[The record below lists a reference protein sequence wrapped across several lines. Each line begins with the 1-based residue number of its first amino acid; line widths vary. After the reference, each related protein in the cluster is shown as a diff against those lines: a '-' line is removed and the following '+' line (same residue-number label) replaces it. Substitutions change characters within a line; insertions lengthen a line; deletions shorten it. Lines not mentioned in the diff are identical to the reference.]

1 MKKII
6 MISVFSFLCFL
17 LGLSFST
24 TATFAAEETN
34 ENNLKVLLSSYYG
47 DGTYKKDT
55 KIYVDESKVKEDLE
69 AYFHAEVMVM
79 ERSTYYTKDALW
91 MSRDKETVDSTYSY
105 YGTHYTDGV
114 ADGVTNATSES
125 PLIAPETPNIVLF
138 GDYKNSM
145 EEYYVTLDDF
155 IKGSHISSHTGDK
168 TIALNEGWS
177 VDENGVYL
185 NETTD
190 VLDGFRL
197 FTAPLWLGKT
207 KENANY
213 ISYTKAT
220 IQEVDSKLVMKLWVK
235 ADNVGVLVDD
245 VESDAEGN
253 LLFSEAIISAKCE
266 VLGHSYSTN
275 YVWSDDL
282 SKVTATLVC
291 ANDSSHNHIEE
302 VSTTYE
308 VITESTTTVKG
319 LGKYTAEFE
328 NSNFET
334 QIKEVELE
342 LIATKTYYFVPGVWA
357 ENDATFGVRV
367 LNALGAE
374 EVFMPLTLGESGL
387 YEFTCSVEFTH
398 VCIYRFDSTGT
409 VWWNGVDYMEIPEN
423 KDMFVITS
431 WESYLWDEYLT
442 VDTASE
448 FEEGS
453 TLYLQLNGDW
463 SSAMSVSGFAVQFEG
478 FNGQSDILAMK
489 LVDSTNGIYKIVVP
503 ASGYIRVRFAQ
514 ANPSNVY
521 EIWNVSDYIYCD
533 HDSTTNLIKLQN
545 GWNSMVG
552 NWTVYTE

>member
-47 DGTYKKDT
+47 DG
-55 KIYVDESKVKEDLE
+55 
-69 AYFHAEVMVM
+69 
-79 ERSTYYTKDALW
+79 
-91 MSRDKETVDSTYSY
+91 
-105 YGTHYTDGV
+105 V

-125 PLIAPETPNIVLF
+125 PLIAPENPNIVLF

-357 ENDATFGVRV
+357 ENDATFSVRV

-478 FNGQSDILAMK
+478 FNGQSDILAME